1 MRNRTGSLNGFD
13 SFNLDH
19 TTSSF
24 MLRSLLGVGAV
35 ALGLSAGFWGL
46 HEHSPSS
53 KSSALAELQASA
65 TVASAPS
72 ATSKPLGAVLVDV
85 RGHARVATRT
95 PVARAEQAEAAK
107 ITTQVSELTEPRS
120 VPPVESQSAARVAG
134 GVTTAE
140 NTEQSELLN
149 DRAQILAPVPPRRPT
164 QLKLSAETVSGQ
176 PFQSTAQKGRRIV
189 ATAPVQDNRSFFE
202 KFFGGS
208 QTQEQQKP
216 AGQALAYAAPETG
229 SLSRSI
235 FSSGASNPAAHYDRY
250 TAVYDISARTVYMP
264 DGSRLEAHSG
274 LGSRLDDPR
283 FVHERM
289 HGATP
294 PHTYNL
300 TMREA
305 LFHGVEAIRL
315 NPIGNG
321 NIFGRAG
328 LLAHT
333 YMLGPNGDSN
343 GCVSFRNYDAF
354 LRAFK
359 NGEVKRLVVVARMD

>member
-1 MRNRTGSLNGFD
+1 
-13 SFNLDH
+13 
-19 TTSSF
+19 
-24 MLRSLLGVGAV
+24 MLRSLLGVGAL
-35 ALGLSAGFWGL
+35 AIGLSAGFWGL
-46 HEHSPSS
+46 HEHSSS
-53 KSSALAELQASA
+53 AKSSALAELQPSV
-65 TVASAPS
+65 TVAPAPL

-85 RGHARVATRT
+85 RGHARVATRA
-95 PVARAEQAEAAK
+95 PVAQAEAAK
-107 ITTQVSELTEPRS
+107 ITTQVSELAEFHS
-120 VPPVESQSAARVAG
+120 ASPVDSQSAPRVAG

-140 NTEQSELLN
+140 NVEQSELLN

-164 QLKLSAETVSGQ
+164 QLKLASDNVPGQ

-202 KFFGGS
+202 KFFGGA

-229 SLSRSI
+229 SLGRSI
-235 FSSGASNPAAHYDRY
+235 FSSGASNPSARYDRY

-264 DGSRLEAHSG
+264 DGTRLEAHSG